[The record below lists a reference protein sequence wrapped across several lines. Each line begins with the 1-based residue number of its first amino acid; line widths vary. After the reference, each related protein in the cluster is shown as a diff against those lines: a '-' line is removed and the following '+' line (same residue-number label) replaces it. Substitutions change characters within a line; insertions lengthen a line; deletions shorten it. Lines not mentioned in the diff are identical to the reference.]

1 MDKKL
6 IKKLLYSNSINIED
20 LNTFIVDYKKKE
32 KGEDVT
38 LEELKGIIKLIQ
50 MNMFNL
56 EYALVRSASKLNLSL
71 LKIHDKNGQLIR
83 KIVYEN

>member
-1 MDKKL
+1 MDKDL
-6 IKKLLYSNSINIED
+6 IKRLLLSDQINIKD
-20 LNTFIVDYKKKE
+20 LNEFIVAYVKEEKE
-32 KGEDVT
+32 KDVT
-38 LEELKGIIKLIQ
+38 LDELNGIVKLIQ

>member
-1 MDKKL
+1 MDKDL
-6 IKKLLYSNSINIED
+6 IKRLLLSNQINIKD
-20 LNTFIVDYKKKE
+20 LNEFIIAYVKEEKE
-32 KGEDVT
+32 KDVI
-38 LEELKGIIKLIQ
+38 LDELNGIVKLIQ

>member
-1 MDKKL
+1 MKEF
-6 IKKLLYSNSINIED
+6 INKIVNNQQVNINE
-20 LNTFIVDYKKKE
+20 LNTFIVDYIKEE

-38 LEELKGIIKLIQ
+38 LEELKGIVKLIQ